1 MDGPIQPNRGSGTGD
16 KRLKY
21 AFDAGFLSGA
31 HPPDT
36 PVTVDSDNR
45 DSTIPLGST
54 SESCDSADESKR
66 LADLAASF
74 RVFSESLAR
83 MELAEMEM
91 LKARE
96 AFRLEAEKRR
106 LESEAEMTQMLLQT
120 QLQIAS
126 LVSRSPSRKRK
137 RGEEDD
143 PSISEREGGLL
154 LSYCSATCSSD
165 LLRFETFK
173 FKL

>member
-1 MDGPIQPNRGSGTGD
+1 MDGPIQPNRGSGTGE

-21 AFDAGFLSGA
+21 AFDAGLSGA

-36 PVTVDSDNR
+36 PVT
-45 DSTIPLGST
+45 
-54 SESCDSADESKR
+54 SCDSADESKR

-154 LSYCSATCSSD
+154 LS
-165 LLRFETFK
+165 LLQCN
-173 FKL
+173 LLL

>member
-1 MDGPIQPNRGSGTGD
+1 MDGPIQPNRGSGTGE

-36 PVTVDSDNR
+36 PVT
-45 DSTIPLGST
+45 
-54 SESCDSADESKR
+54 R

-143 PSISEREGGLL
+143 PSISESQMQEGGLL
-154 LSYCSATCSSD
+154 LS
-165 LLRFETFK
+165 LLQCN
-173 FKL
+173 LLL